1 VHIGFKSVKIVGRRN
16 GPGWGGE
23 GAIAVLTERLQEI
36 ACNIRPT
43 LKRFKAVLADI
54 LVKRA
59 PQAGRRSAQSQ
70 RLTGCLD
77 ANGFSGLS
85 SKAGGLV
92 LMI

>member
-1 VHIGFKSVKIVGRRN
+1 MQHSAN
-16 GPGWGGE
+16 LE
-23 GAIAVLTERLQEI
+23 
-36 ACNIRPT
+36 
-43 LKRFKAVLADI
+43 AVLADI